1 MKKLNKKGFTLIEL
15 IAVIVILSII
25 LVFVVP
31 NLLDTYK
38 RSKLKTEKAFVDQLS
53 KGIESYITLYNAD
66 LNFVADGKAK
76 KIVEKKDK
84 NNAVVTS
91 SYDVDVYKVDIK
103 VEDIIKNN
111 IIEASEYR
119 NPGNREDTCSQDAII
134 NVYRDSD
141 FVYCFKMPPMDCL
154 TKDFIDFLLDE
165 KQKEKQKE
173 NPGEVIKRDDKLDYV
188 LDTCI
193 WKKIENGE

>member
-53 KGIESYITLYNAD
+53 KGIESYITLYSNEMSFSKVD
-66 LNFVADGKAK
+66 GNFVKEITDNRS
-76 KIVEKKDK
+76 DK
-84 NNAVVTS
+84 P
-91 SYDVDVYKVDIK
+91 SYDVNVYKVDIK
-103 VEDIIKNN
+103 VKDIIKNN

-119 NPGNREDTCSQDAII
+119 NPGNREATCSQDAII
-134 NVYRDSD
+134 YIYRDSD

-154 TKDFIDFLLDE
+154 TDDFKSEEGYVKD
-165 KQKEKQKE
+165 
-173 NPGEVIKRDDKLDYV
+173 GYV

>member
-1 MKKLNKKGFTLIEL
+1 MKMKKINKKGFTLIEL

-53 KGIESYITLYNAD
+53 KGIESYITLYSNEMSFSKVD
-66 LNFVADGKAK
+66 GNFVKEITDNRS
-76 KIVEKKDK
+76 DK
-84 NNAVVTS
+84 P
-91 SYDVDVYKVDIK
+91 SYDVDVYKADITVK
-103 VEDIIKNN
+103 DIIDKN
-111 IIEASEYR
+111 IIESSEYI
-119 NPGNREDTCSQDAII
+119 NPGNRGDNTKKCKPETDTIT
-134 NVYRDSD
+134 VYRDSD

-154 TKDFIDFLLDE
+154 TDDFKSEEGYVKD
-165 KQKEKQKE
+165 
-173 NPGEVIKRDDKLDYV
+173 GYV

-193 WKKIENGE
+193 WKPKE

>member
-66 LNFVADGKAK
+66 LNFVADGTAT

-84 NNAVVTS
+84 DNKIVRDEYS
-91 SYDVDVYKVDIK
+91 VDIYKVNEGIK
-103 VEDIIKNN
+103 VKDIIDKN

-119 NPGNREDTCSQDAII
+119 NPGNREVTCSQDAII
-134 NVYRDSD
+134 EVYRDSD

-154 TKDFIDFLLDE
+154 TDDFKSEEGYVKD
-165 KQKEKQKE
+165 
-173 NPGEVIKRDDKLDYV
+173 GYV

-193 WKKIENGE
+193 WKSKE

>member
-53 KGIESYITLYNAD
+53 KGIESYITLYSNEMSFSKVD
-66 LNFVADGKAK
+66 GNFVKEITDNRS
-76 KIVEKKDK
+76 DK
-84 NNAVVTS
+84 P
-91 SYDVDVYKVDIK
+91 SYDVDVYKADITVK
-103 VEDIIKNN
+103 YIIDKN
-111 IIEASEYR
+111 IIESSEYI
-119 NPGNREDTCSQDAII
+119 NPGNRGDNTKKCKPETDTIT
-134 NVYRDSD
+134 VYRDSD

-154 TKDFIDFLLDE
+154 TDDFKSEEDYVKD
-165 KQKEKQKE
+165 
-173 NPGEVIKRDDKLDYV
+173 GYV

-193 WKKIENGE
+193 WKPKE

>member
-53 KGIESYITLYNAD
+53 KGIESYITLYSNEMSFSKVD
-66 LNFVADGKAK
+66 GNFVKEITDNRS
-76 KIVEKKDK
+76 DK
-84 NNAVVTS
+84 P
-91 SYDVDVYKVDIK
+91 SYDVDVYKADITVK
-103 VEDIIKNN
+103 DIIDKN
-111 IIEASEYR
+111 IIESSEYI
-119 NPGNREDTCSQDAII
+119 NPGNRGDNTKQCKPETDKIT
-134 NVYRDSD
+134 VYRDSD
-141 FVYCFKMPPMDCL
+141 FVYCFKMEPMACL
-154 TKDFIDFLLDE
+154 TEDFIDFLTEE
-165 KQKEKQKE
+165 KPEEPKNKDGK
-173 NPGEVIKRDDKLDYV
+173 IKYV

>member
-1 MKKLNKKGFTLIEL
+1 MKKINKKGFTLIEL

-53 KGIESYITLYNAD
+53 KGIESYITLYSNEMSFSKVD
-66 LNFVADGKAK
+66 GNFVKEITDNRS
-76 KIVEKKDK
+76 DK
-84 NNAVVTS
+84 P
-91 SYDVDVYKVDIK
+91 SYDVDVYKADITVK
-103 VEDIIKNN
+103 DIIDKN
-111 IIEASEYR
+111 IIESSEYI
-119 NPGNREDTCSQDAII
+119 NPGNRGDNTKKCKPETDTIT
-134 NVYRDSD
+134 VYRDSD

-154 TKDFIDFLLDE
+154 TDDFKSEEGYVKD
-165 KQKEKQKE
+165 
-173 NPGEVIKRDDKLDYV
+173 GYV

-193 WKKIENGE
+193 WKPKE

>member
-66 LNFVADGKAK
+66 LNFVADGKAT

-84 NNAVVTS
+84 DNKIVRDEYS
-91 SYDVDVYKVDIK
+91 VDIYKVNEGIK
-103 VEDIIKNN
+103 VKDIIDKN

-119 NPGNREDTCSQDAII
+119 NPGNREATCSQDAII
-134 NVYRDSD
+134 YIYPYRYITRKMHCEKVYWL
-141 FVYCFKMPPMDCL
+141 Y
-154 TKDFIDFLLDE
+154 
-165 KQKEKQKE
+165 
-173 NPGEVIKRDDKLDYV
+173 
-188 LDTCI
+188 
-193 WKKIENGE
+193 

>member
-53 KGIESYITLYNAD
+53 KGIESYITLYSNEMS
-66 LNFVADGKAK
+66 FSKVDGKFVK
-76 KIVEKKDK
+76 EITDNRSDK
-84 NNAVVTS
+84 P
-91 SYDVDVYKVDIK
+91 SYDVDVYKADITVK
-103 VEDIIKNN
+103 DIIDKN
-111 IIEASEYR
+111 IIESSEYI
-119 NPGNREDTCSQDAII
+119 NPGNRGDNTKKCKPETDTIT
-134 NVYRDSD
+134 VYRDSD

-154 TKDFIDFLLDE
+154 TDDFKSEEGYVKD
-165 KQKEKQKE
+165 
-173 NPGEVIKRDDKLDYV
+173 GYV

-193 WKKIENGE
+193 WKPKE

>member
-53 KGIESYITLYNAD
+53 KGIESYITLYSNEMSFSKVD
-66 LNFVADGKAK
+66 GNFVKEITDNRS
-76 KIVEKKDK
+76 DK
-84 NNAVVTS
+84 P
-91 SYDVDVYKVDIK
+91 SYDVNVYKADITVK
-103 VEDIIKNN
+103 YIIEKN
-111 IIEASEYR
+111 IIEASEYI
-119 NPGNREDTCSQDAII
+119 NPGNRGDNTKKCKPTDKIT
-134 NVYRDSD
+134 VYRDSD
-141 FVYCFKMPPMDCL
+141 FVYCFKMEPMDCL
-154 TKDFIDFLLDE
+154 TEDFIDFLTEE
-165 KQKEKQKE
+165 KPEEPKNKDGK
-173 NPGEVIKRDDKLDYV
+173 IKYV

-193 WKKIENGE
+193 WKPKE

>member
-66 LNFVADGKAK
+66 LNFVADGKAT

-84 NNAVVTS
+84 DNKIVRDEYS
-91 SYDVDVYKVDIK
+91 VDIYKVQNSLKEEGITIK
-103 VEDIIKNN
+103 DIIDKN

-119 NPGNREDTCSQDAII
+119 NPGNREATCSQDAII
-134 NVYRDSD
+134 YIYRDSD

-154 TKDFIDFLLDE
+154 TDDFKSEEGYVKD
-165 KQKEKQKE
+165 
-173 NPGEVIKRDDKLDYV
+173 GYV

>member
-53 KGIESYITLYNAD
+53 KGIESYITLYSNEMSFSKVD
-66 LNFVADGKAK
+66 GNFVKEITDNRS
-76 KIVEKKDK
+76 DK
-84 NNAVVTS
+84 P
-91 SYDVDVYKVDIK
+91 SYDVDVYKADITVK
-103 VEDIIKNN
+103 EIIDKN
-111 IIEASEYR
+111 IIESSEYI
-119 NPGNREDTCSQDAII
+119 NPGNRGDNTKKCKPETDTIT
-134 NVYRDSD
+134 VYRDSD

-154 TKDFIDFLLDE
+154 TDDFKSEEGYVKD
-165 KQKEKQKE
+165 
-173 NPGEVIKRDDKLDYV
+173 GYV

>member
-53 KGIESYITLYNAD
+53 KGIESYITLYSNEMSFSKVD
-66 LNFVADGKAK
+66 GNFVKEITDNRS
-76 KIVEKKDK
+76 DK
-84 NNAVVTS
+84 P
-91 SYDVDVYKVDIK
+91 SYDVDVYKADITVK
-103 VEDIIKNN
+103 DIIDKN
-111 IIEASEYR
+111 IIESSEYI
-119 NPGNREDTCSQDAII
+119 NPGNRGDNTKQCKPETDKIT
-134 NVYRDSD
+134 VYRDSD
-141 FVYCFKMPPMDCL
+141 FVYCFKMEPMDCL
-154 TKDFIDFLLDE
+154 TEDFIDLLTEE
-165 KQKEKQKE
+165 KPEEPKNKDGK
-173 NPGEVIKRDDKLDYV
+173 IKYV

>member
-53 KGIESYITLYNAD
+53 KGIESYITLYSNRS
-66 LNFVADGKAK
+66 
-76 KIVEKKDK
+76 DK
-84 NNAVVTS
+84 P
-91 SYDVDVYKVDIK
+91 SYDVNVYKVDIK
-103 VEDIIKNN
+103 VKDIIKNN

-119 NPGNREDTCSQDAII
+119 NPGNREATCSQDAII
-134 NVYRDSD
+134 YIYRDSD

-154 TKDFIDFLLDE
+154 TDDFKSEEGYVKD
-165 KQKEKQKE
+165 
-173 NPGEVIKRDDKLDYV
+173 GYV

>member
-66 LNFVADGKAK
+66 LNFVADGKAT

-84 NNAVVTS
+84 DNKIVRDEYS
-91 SYDVDVYKVDIK
+91 VDIYKVQNSLKEEGITIK
-103 VEDIIKNN
+103 DIIDKN

-141 FVYCFKMPPMDCL
+141 FVYCFKMEPMDCL
-154 TKDFIDFLLDE
+154 TEDFIDFLT
-165 KQKEKQKE
+165 KEKPEEPK
-173 NPGEVIKRDDKLDYV
+173 NKDGKTKYV

-193 WKKIENGE
+193 WKK

>member
-53 KGIESYITLYNAD
+53 KGIESYITLYSNEMSFSKVD
-66 LNFVADGKAK
+66 GNFVKEITDNRS
-76 KIVEKKDK
+76 DK
-84 NNAVVTS
+84 P
-91 SYDVDVYKVDIK
+91 SYDVDVYKADITVK
-103 VEDIIKNN
+103 NIIDKN
-111 IIEASEYR
+111 IIEASEYI
-119 NPGNREDTCSQDAII
+119 NPGNRGDNTKKCKPETDTIT
-134 NVYRDSD
+134 VYRDSD

-154 TKDFIDFLLDE
+154 TDDFKSEEGYVKD
-165 KQKEKQKE
+165 
-173 NPGEVIKRDDKLDYV
+173 GYV

-193 WKKIENGE
+193 WKPKE